1 MGGDDDERSFHFGKR
16 PDKTY
21 VSKGFQAPLSGR
33 TLRYASRVLDSP
45 EGQQFAVAG
54 DELVIRA
61 TPKSRTEIKA
71 VFTEDSRKIT
81 TLTIQ
86 RFNPASGP
94 SARDYFSFIG
104 SEIDA
109 LLTFILGV
117 RTISL
122 GDSKKVHLSDDQLRD
137 LILND
142 GQARQIFAENEDL
155 FIRIAQ
161 SEDLKRDLVAV
172 GYRRKQLDRFER
184 LLRDEPFFD
193 AERQRLGAKPEGVWQ
208 AFFEAN
214 TWIFGYGLSYQF
226 LSALDDRKLEQVV
239 RGSDVGGSGK
249 RVDALMKT
257 QARINSLCFV
267 EIKRHDTRLLAQ
279 TAYRPDSWPPSADLS
294 GGVAQVQATVQA
306 ALENLDRKVAI
317 TDRVGDP
324 TGETLFNIQPRSFLV
339 IGNLDEFVTDNGV
352 NESKFRSFEMYRRHT
367 RQPDII
373 TFDELLHRARFIVE
387 HGEARS
393 VDKATPPGFRC
404 S

>member
-1 MGGDDDERSFHFGKR
+1 MSGDDGDRSFHFSKR

-21 VSKGFQAPLSGR
+21 VSKGFRASLSGR
-33 TLRYASRVLDSP
+33 TLRYASRVLDSS
-45 EGQQFAVAG
+45 EGQQFVIVG
-54 DELVIRA
+54 EELVVRA
-61 TPKSRTEIKA
+61 TPKCRTEIKA
-71 VFTEDSRKIT
+71 VFTEDSRRIT

-86 RFNPASGP
+86 RFNPVSGP
-94 SARDYFSFIG
+94 SGRDYFSFIG
-104 SEIDA
+104 SEIDT

-142 GQARQIFAENEDL
+142 SQARQIFAENEDL
-155 FIRIAQ
+155 FVRIAQ

-184 LLRDEPFFD
+184 LLRDEPFFQ
-193 AERQRLGAKPEGVWQ
+193 AEKERLGTTPEGVWQ

-226 LSALDDRKLEQVV
+226 LSALDDRKLEQIV
-239 RGSDVGGSGK
+239 RGSDVSGAGK

-279 TAYRPDSWPPSADLS
+279 TAYRADSWPPSADLS

-306 ALENLDRKVAI
+306 ALENLDRKIAI
-317 TDRVGDP
+317 SDRVGNP

-339 IGNLDEFVTDNGV
+339 IGNLEEFVSDHGV

-373 TFDELLHRARFIVE
+373 TFDELLHRAKFIVE
-387 HGEARS
+387 HGEAQPA
-393 VDKATPPGFRC
+393 DEQTP
-404 S
+404 